1 MRNFDYRELA
11 GRSWNSEILGLVAQ
25 NHEYKGRQELYL
37 KQKPAELDRLIEIA
51 KVQSTEASNEIEGI
65 RTTNTRLLQL
75 VRDKTT
81 PRNRDEEEIMGYRD
95 VLNTNHE
102 NFEYI
107 PITSNYILQL
117 HRDLYQYSHKSIGG
131 KFKNTQNY
139 ISATDA
145 EGREFV
151 LFTPLAP
158 HETPPAIDAICES
171 YNRMID
177 TQELDALLLIPV
189 FIHDFLC
196 IHPFN
201 DGNGRM
207 SRLLTTL
214 LLYRS
219 GYVIGR
225 YISLESKIAKN
236 KNLYYDA
243 LEQCQKGWNENTEDP
258 TPFIKYLLQTIL
270 AAYRDFEER
279 VAMVDEK
286 LPAIET
292 VRRAVY
298 HKIGKFTK
306 SEVMELCPTL
316 SKASIENAIKQ
327 LVEQGLLVRHGTGRS
342 TFYTRSDA
350 QNNDR
355 ICRENG
361 RCVFIRRGGAGG
373 IEISNC
379 EFFTDRRSLSRTKT
393 KVQTGD

>member
-1 MRNFDYRELA
+1 MRNFDYSQLA
-11 GRSWNSEILGLVAQ
+11 SCSWSSEIIGLVAQ
-25 NHEYKGRQELYL
+25 IHEYKGRQELYL

-51 KVQSTEASNEIEGI
+51 KVQSTESSNEIEGI
-65 RTTNTRLLQL
+65 RTTNTRLQQL

-95 VLNTNHE
+95 VLNTIHE
-102 NFEYI
+102 NFKYI
-107 PITSNYILQL
+107 PITPNYILQL

-131 KFKNTQNY
+131 TFKNTQNY
-139 ISATDA
+139 ISATDSD
-145 EGREFV
+145 GREFV

-158 HETPPAIDAICES
+158 YETPAAMNAICES
-171 YNRMID
+171 YNRMTA
-177 TQELDALLLIPV
+177 TQELDVLLLIPV
-189 FIHDFLC
+189 FIHDFIC

-219 GYVIGR
+219 GYAIGR

-243 LEQCQKGWNENTEDP
+243 LEQCQKGWAENEEDP
-258 TPFIKYLLQTIL
+258 TPFIKYLLQIIL
-270 AAYRDFEER
+270 AAYRDFEDR
-279 VAMVDEK
+279 VLLVDEK

-298 HKIGKFTK
+298 DKIGKFTK
-306 SEVMELCPTL
+306 SEVMGLCPTL
-316 SKASIENAIKQ
+316 SKASVENAIRQ
-327 LVEQGLLVRHGTGRS
+327 LTLQGLLIKHGTGRS

-350 QNNDR
+350 ESFEQH
-355 ICRENG
+355 
-361 RCVFIRRGGAGG
+361 
-373 IEISNC
+373 
-379 EFFTDRRSLSRTKT
+379 LS
-393 KVQTGD
+393 